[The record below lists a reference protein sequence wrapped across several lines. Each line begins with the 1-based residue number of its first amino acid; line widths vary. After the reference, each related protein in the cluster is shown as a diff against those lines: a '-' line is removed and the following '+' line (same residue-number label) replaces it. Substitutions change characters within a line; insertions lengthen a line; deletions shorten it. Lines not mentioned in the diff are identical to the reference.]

1 MMRVSSSRV
10 RQRRGVDLEREANA
24 MMRVLVCFSL
34 LMGSASAS
42 ISGAM
47 KDMMC
52 SVAKVPIVCSHSS
65 HGSSSKSC
73 SGPACCKPSSCYS
86 IPGSVFAC
94 KKSRGPTKC
103 TGAQTFPY
111 PKAGVCQCTAGACS
125 VSGTC
130 PNAGGTSRL
139 YEVDGAE
146 EVTPEDFTLA
156 FAGLG
161 LFCCCVFLATATLA
175 IRLRRRWRPAPPA
188 GAEALVSSDSEA
200 VAPSAVE

>member
-1 MMRVSSSRV
+1 
-10 RQRRGVDLEREANA
+10 
-24 MMRVLVCFSL
+24 MMRVLARLSL
-34 LMGSASAS
+34 LLGSASA
-42 ISGAM
+42 GTGGDMRAM
-47 KDMMC
+47 VC
-52 SVAKVPIVCSHSS
+52 AVAKVPVLCPHAS
-65 HGSSSKSC
+65 HGGGGSKAC
-73 SGPACCKPSSCYS
+73 TGPSCCKPSSCYS
-86 IPGSVFAC
+86 IPGSMFAC

-103 TGAQTFPY
+103 AGAQTFPY

-175 IRLRRRWRPAPPA
+175 IRLRRRWRPTPPA

-200 VAPSAVE
+200 VAPSTVE